1 MATIG
6 ATNQSPAEAIGELV
20 ANCFDARYMD
30 EKLDIVV
37 DMRNEMVM
45 VKDNGKGMT
54 FDVLSKAVCIAEDM
68 SRHIERGE
76 DAKGHFGMGFK
87 TSCATLGNVYEIY
100 TRPVEEA
107 KEYYTRFD
115 IGEYGRRPTG
125 ADAWDV
131 DIEDFSPRMENSPL
145 GELVQHGTVFVIKN
159 LKDSNI
165 QVGSVLKYLGEAFKV
180 HIEAGD
186 KITVID
192 NNNSYEAKP
201 VQAKLIEGSR
211 IEINETFGGPN
222 GDKYHIDGWVALDS
236 KTHNDGN
243 YGFNIYRHHQLVE
256 KFDKTWFTAHLMT
269 SRIIGEVNMD
279 FLEATFYKQGV
290 QISEDWAMVKAHM
303 TTYLKDVVKA
313 SRELSR
319 NHNVDKPAEKRRIIN
334 ELRESY
340 GLDIIPGGGPDG
352 GVLPGDGPDGGVL
365 PGEGGPDGGIGPIKP
380 VGIKGTIKTIVS
392 EEALKLEDGT
402 IISIV
407 YLEKEKGDSVK
418 APFDYVFD
426 EDDDDDLKA
435 ELQVLVYRD
444 HPLWTHKIDAEVRQ
458 ILATADS
465 IYRVLV
471 EQKDMDPSASLK
483 IRNEW
488 INKRTLAL

>member
-30 EKLDIVV
+30 EKLNIVV

-45 VKDNGKGMT
+45 VKDNGKGMN

-87 TSCATLGNVYEIY
+87 TSCATLGNIYEIY
-100 TRPVEEA
+100 TRPAEEDA
-107 KEYYTRFD
+107 EYYTCFD
-115 IGEYGRRPTG
+115 IGEYGRRPSG

-131 DIEDFSPRMENSPL
+131 DIEDYFPTMTNSPL
-145 GELVQHGTVFVIKN
+145 GDSAKHGTVFVIKN
-159 LKDSNI
+159 LKDKNI

-180 HIEAGD
+180 HIESGD
-186 KITVID
+186 EITVID
-192 NNNSYEAKP
+192 NNNSYKAEPAKTKP
-201 VQAKLIEGSR
+201 IDGSR

-236 KTHNDGN
+236 KIHNDGN

-269 SRIIGEVNMD
+269 SRIMGEVNMD

-303 TTYLKDVVKA
+303 TTFLKDVVRA

-340 GLDIIPGGGPDG
+340 GLEAISGFIDGDPGHGHGGEGDDGGTTTGPDG
-352 GVLPGDGPDGGVL
+352 GTGGT
-365 PGEGGPDGGIGPIKP
+365 KP
-380 VGIKGTIKTIVS
+380 AGIKGTIKTIVS
-392 EEALKLEDGT
+392 EEALKLEDGST
-402 IISIV
+402 ISIV
-407 YLEKEKGDSVK
+407 YLEKERSDSVK

-435 ELQVLVYRD
+435 ELQVIVYRN
-444 HPLWTHKIDAEVRQ
+444 HPLWSHKFDAEVRQ
-458 ILATADS
+458 ILATSDA

-488 INKRTLAL
+488 INKRTSSM